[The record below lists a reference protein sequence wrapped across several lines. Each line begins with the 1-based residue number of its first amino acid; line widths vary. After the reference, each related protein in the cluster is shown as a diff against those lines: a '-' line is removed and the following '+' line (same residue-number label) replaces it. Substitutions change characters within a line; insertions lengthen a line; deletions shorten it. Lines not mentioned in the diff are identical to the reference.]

1 MGCADQDT
9 CNPAW
14 PRAHGD
20 QRSSLETTKTL
31 VLHRSIV
38 GIWPDVGKP
47 LEFAEDGKANAM
59 VAKDKPQNTI
69 RVLARMRGV
78 RSNRDL
84 FLIRTGN
91 PNAWLAR

>member
-1 MGCADQDT
+1 MGISA
-9 CNPAW
+9 
-14 PRAHGD
+14 PRWKRHRKPLCCTA
-20 QRSSLETTKTL
+20 RSLAFGQT
-31 VLHRSIV
+31 
-38 GIWPDVGKP
+38 VGKP
-47 LEFAEDGKANAM
+47 REFAEGGKANAM

-78 RSNRDL
+78 RSNRDP